1 MVGVSDVVDDTVRG
15 IVSLE
20 YRGYDSYGL
29 SVLRDDALH
38 IVKDVGSVSL
48 AAERRAF
55 DAVGTSPVA
64 IAHTRWATH
73 GSVSQRNAHPHVS
86 ADGRTAVAHNG
97 VIENHHE
104 LRRLLVR
111 EGVTFSSETDTEVIA
126 HLVARHVALG
136 GSLLDAVAA
145 TVPMLEGEYAFV
157 VMSAADPGRICGAR
171 RKSPLAVGWTDD
183 RAVVASDQ
191 LAIGLTCDRGMYLL
205 DGDVVVVEPGSA
217 RIYTVGPDGVVPA
230 QRECVRIESKADQ
243 ITMNGYSHFME
254 KETHEAPDAVRT
266 VLRLP
271 AELMRDGLGP
281 EPDAQVNVTG
291 AGSSFFVA
299 QLAQYVFA
307 KLARTYVIAH
317 PSDEIANVR
326 DFGPRDWLVGISQ
339 SGETYDTL
347 EVARIARARGAGVTS
362 ITNVRGSSLDRVA
375 DVCIHQGS
383 GAEVCV
389 LSTKSIVAQVA
400 ICIRLAMER
409 GLLNGSL
416 TEREFQRLSAS
427 LERLPDTLGTI
438 LTELAPRIRE
448 VGERYNFIEHW
459 FFIGRGLCYPVALES
474 ALKFKEVSY
483 IHAEGMP
490 AGFFKH
496 GTISLI
502 DDGFYTIAFLP
513 SRVAEAEL
521 FKVTLANISEIA
533 ARGGRVLAFGP
544 AGATEDEL
552 EGISEYVPLPYHD
565 DVTDSIQL
573 LVAGQLLA
581 YHCAVSLGREIDKPR
596 ALAKSVTVR

>member
-1 MVGVSDVVDDTVRG
+1 
-15 IVSLE
+15 
-20 YRGYDSYGL
+20 
-29 SVLRDDALH
+29 
-38 IVKDVGSVSL
+38 VSL

-55 DAVGTSPVA
+55 DVLGQSPVA

-97 VIENHHE
+97 VVENHHE
-104 LRRLLVR
+104 LRRELLR
-111 EGVTFSSETDTEVIA
+111 KGVTFTSETDTEVIA
-126 HLVARHVALG
+126 HLVSVHIASG
-136 GSLLDAVAA
+136 CSLLEAVAA
-145 TVPMLEGEYAFV
+145 TVPLLEGEYAFV
-157 VMSAADPGRICGAR
+157 VMSAGDPGRICGAR
-171 RKSPLAVGWTDD
+171 RKSPLAVGWADGH
-183 RAVVASDQ
+183 AVVASDQ
-191 LAIGLTCDRGMYLL
+191 LAIGLTCDRGMYLQ
-205 DGDVVVVEPGSA
+205 DGDVVLVEPGAA
-217 RIYTVGPDGVVPA
+217 RIYTVQPNGIALA
-230 QRECVRIESKADQ
+230 QREWVRIDSRADQ
-243 ITMNGYSHFME
+243 ISKDGYRHFME
-254 KETHEAPDAVRT
+254 KETHEAPDVVAKI
-266 VLRLP
+266 LELP
-271 AELMRDGLGP
+271 AQLMRDALGP
-281 EPDAQVNVTG
+281 DPGAQINITG
-291 AGSSFFVA
+291 AGSAFYAA

-317 PSDEIANVR
+317 PSDEMPNVKS
-326 DFGPRDWLVGISQ
+326 FGPHDWLVGISQ
-339 SGETYDTL
+339 SGETFDTL
-347 EVARIARARGAGVTS
+347 EVARLAKASGAGVTS
-362 ITNVRGSSLDRVA
+362 VVNVRGSSLDRVA
-375 DVCIHQGS
+375 DVCVPQCA

-400 ICIRLAMER
+400 IAIRLAMER
-409 GLLNGSL
+409 GLANGSL
-416 TEREFQRLSAS
+416 SESEHRRLGES
-427 LERLPDTLGTI
+427 LERLPHTLRKI

-448 VGERYNFIEHW
+448 VGEKYNFIEHW

-513 SRVAEAEL
+513 SRTAEADL
-521 FKVTLANISEIA
+521 FKVTLANISEIS

-544 AGATEDEL
+544 AGATEDDL
-552 EGISEYVPLPYHD
+552 EGICEYVALPYHD

-573 LVAGQLLA
+573 LLAGQLFA
-581 YHCAVSLGREIDKPR
+581 YYCAVSLNREIDKPR